1 MSHYDADL
9 IKRNVDAFREEMI
22 NYTGERTILFDA
34 DNTLY
39 LFSHHGTSD
48 EALAMCHNK
57 GYFKNLPVFSEAPSV
72 LENLQ
77 RFGLRVGIISA
88 YMPGYAYEEKLQSF
102 RYHFPTIF
110 DNDLILVPSGENKAE
125 YIEDI
130 KHTIVVDDYHGNIN
144 DIYKAG
150 GIAIKKAY
158 SDKRR
163 PVPTIHNLIDIFP
176 LLRNLGVY

>member
-1 MSHYDADL
+1 MTHYDADL
-9 IKRNVDAFREEMI
+9 IKRNIDAFRESMLT
-22 NYTGERTILFDA
+22 YSGERTILFDA

-39 LFSHHGTSD
+39 LFSHHGTD
-48 EALAMCHNK
+48 ADAAARCHNK

-72 LENLQ
+72 VENLQ

-88 YMPGYAYEEKLQSF
+88 YSPGYAYEEKLQSF
-102 RYHFPTIF
+102 RYHFPTVW
-110 DNDLILVPSGENKAE
+110 DNDLILVPANESKVN

-144 DIYKAG
+144 AIYEAG
-150 GIAIKKAY
+150 GVAIKKAY
-158 SDKRR
+158 SNKRR

-176 LLRNLGVY
+176 LLHNLGVF